1 MFRRGFEDMWTRHRG
16 LIVLA
21 LFCLLA
27 AATGSQ
33 LWGAPIARSAD
44 EGQTL
49 FEQRC
54 VACHTIGGGKLVG
67 PDLKGVTARRDRAW
81 LVRFISAP
89 DQVLAQKDPIA
100 TQLLQEY
107 GNVPMPNLGLT
118 NEQVTAIITYLG
130 GTAGGA
136 AAPAGQAAAQPM
148 GAGDPV
154 IGKDLFIGS
163 IRFQNGGPPCMA
175 CHSIAGIGA
184 LGGGALGPDLTGAF
198 GKFGDTGINSVLA
211 TLPFPTM
218 NPIFGKALLTADE
231 QASLKAFFQAASVAE
246 RPAEAVGQLSILAVV
261 GAAILI
267 LIAHLFFS
275 RRLAQVRRPMVSSRR
290 LSAIS
295 HQPPAVSSQ
304 RPTRR

>member
-1 MFRRGFEDMWTRHRG
+1 MFRRGFEDMWTRRRG

-21 LFCLLA
+21 IFCLLA

-54 VACHTIGGGKLVG
+54 AACHTIGGGKLVG

-81 LVRFISAP
+81 LIRFITAP
-89 DQVLAQKDPIA
+89 EQALAQKDPIA

-118 NEQVTAIITYLG
+118 NDQVTAIITYLG

-136 AAPAGQAAAQPM
+136 ATPAGQAAAQPM

-163 IRFQNGGPPCMA
+163 ISFQNGGPPCMA

-198 GKFGDTGINSVLA
+198 GKFGDIGINSVLA

-218 NPIFGKALLTADE
+218 NPIFGKALPTPDE
-231 QASLKAFFQAASVAE
+231 QANLKAFFQAASVAE

-267 LIAHLFFS
+267 LITHFFFR
-275 RRLAQVRRPMVSSRR
+275 RRLAQVRLPMVNSRR

-295 HQPPAVSSQ
+295 HQPSATSSQ